1 MPISQL
7 RIDLQSST
15 TPSNEPGSSHYGRRS
30 MVSEPY
36 LDRKKSYG
44 HLKFRGYR
52 KNYKNSFSHLSPKL
66 STIDPMVIN
75 KTDINVAIPHL
86 LSLKRS
92 LYDFQISS
100 YMIVTQCIKWKSRR
114 GRKWAWSPEKN
125 VAHSP
130 QSFQI
135 VWSTSSCSQIG
146 FCISKFRENGSL
158 FLWNWL
164 FCALFVWNWPF
175 FVKLANFMPAVKESD

>member
-66 STIDPMVIN
+66 STIDPMFIN
-75 KTDINVAIPHL
+75 KTDINVPIPHL
-86 LSLKRS
+86 LSLTRS
-92 LYDFQISS
+92 LYDFHISS
-100 YMIVTQCIKWKSRR
+100 YMIVTQCVKWKSRR
-114 GRKWAWSPEKN
+114 GRKWAWSPDFFFS
-125 VAHSP
+125 HSP
-130 QSFQI
+130 QSLQI
-135 VWSTSSCSQIG
+135 VWSTSSCSQIT
-146 FCISKFRENGSL
+146 FIFSRIL
-158 FLWNWL
+158 
-164 FCALFVWNWPF
+164 
-175 FVKLANFMPAVKESD
+175 